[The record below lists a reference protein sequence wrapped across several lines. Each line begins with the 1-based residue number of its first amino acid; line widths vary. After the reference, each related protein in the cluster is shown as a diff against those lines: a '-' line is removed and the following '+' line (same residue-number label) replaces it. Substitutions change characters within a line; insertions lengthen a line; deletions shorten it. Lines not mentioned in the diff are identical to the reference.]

1 MAPSEE
7 TSSGGNSEGTSQTH
21 DSSTSQQDSDN
32 LPRQEED
39 DEEVRQKC
47 LFLLNELVSRT
58 EEANR
63 RRLPHMEGGP
73 VQCRLPLTKVSLAL
87 QAYSKHAPNVFQG
100 HETAPLPNAI
110 TPFTPSSTKLPA
122 SPSIA
127 SATPVTEHTSTAK
140 VVRAPSSFL
149 FQAESHLQA
158 TGEDGQNCYLCDIC
172 HSKFDRGLSLKKH
185 YLCNHIN
192 HRYLSERDVFSCGIV
207 LTDRLPP
214 T

>member
-1 MAPSEE
+1 FQYRCRGHHHS
-7 TSSGGNSEGTSQTH
+7 NSRGESLQ
-21 DSSTSQQDSDN
+21 
-32 LPRQEED
+32 ED

-110 TPFTPSSTKLPA
+110 TPFTPSSTITTSFPFHSLRHARHRTHFHCQSGAGTKLVPI
-122 SPSIA
+122 PGRI
-127 SATPVTEHTSTAK
+127 TPPGHGGRWTKLLLV
-140 VVRAPSSFL
+140 
-149 FQAESHLQA
+149 
-158 TGEDGQNCYLCDIC
+158 
-172 HSKFDRGLSLKKH
+172 
-185 YLCNHIN
+185 
-192 HRYLSERDVFSCGIV
+192 
-207 LTDRLPP
+207 
-214 T
+214 